1 MTILQISKLE
11 EFEERHPGACRQ
23 MEAMFKAFLPL
34 HVVAAVIR
42 AQYGEHLC
50 RAIFA
55 STGGNAEERG
65 GFGCRPG
72 NGRKPGNRAIGPSGR

>member
-34 HVVAAVIR
+34 HVVAAVIQ

-50 RAIFA
+50 RSYLREYRWECRRAWRLRMQDRQW
-55 STGGNAEERG
+55 AEAR
-65 GFGCRPG
+65 
-72 NGRKPGNRAIGPSGR
+72 

>member
-11 EFEERHPGACRQ
+11 EFEERHPGVCRQ

-34 HVVAAVIR
+34 HVVAAVIQ

-50 RAIFA
+50 RSYLREYRWECRRAWRLRTQA
-55 STGGNAEERG
+55 RQWAEAR
-65 GFGCRPG
+65 
-72 NGRKPGNRAIGPSGR
+72 

>member
-1 MTILQISKLE
+1 MTLQQVSKLE

-34 HVVAAVIR
+34 RVVAAVLQ

-50 RAIFA
+50 R
-55 STGGNAEERG
+55 SHLSEYRWECRKMWRLGMQPKQWAEAR
-65 GFGCRPG
+65 
-72 NGRKPGNRAIGPSGR
+72 